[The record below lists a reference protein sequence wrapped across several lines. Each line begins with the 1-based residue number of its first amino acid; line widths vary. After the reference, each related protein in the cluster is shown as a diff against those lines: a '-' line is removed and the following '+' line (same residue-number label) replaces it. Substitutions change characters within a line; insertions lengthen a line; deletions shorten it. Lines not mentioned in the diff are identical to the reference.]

1 MRASK
6 GPTVVVVG
14 AGAMGRIVVTDLV
27 ETAPD
32 GVTIVVCDVD
42 RGRLRGL
49 SRPRTT
55 GRSRIGMRTMIVDA
69 RDVRGCARLFR
80 SLGAFGVI
88 NAASHHVNLAVME
101 AALAARAHYCDLGG
115 LFHVTRKQIVR
126 HRDWKT
132 ADRLALLGIGA
143 APGIVNVLARSA
155 ADTMDDVCEIHV
167 SVASRDRPASS
178 PDAPLAV
185 SYSIHT
191 VIEEATQDAAVFT
204 GGRMTFVPPMS
215 DATAI
220 DFPDPVGRKWPA
232 RTIHSEVATLPR
244 SYTSKGLRECSFRIA
259 FPASVVDRL
268 TLLRSLGLLSDR
280 PVAVNGKTVAP
291 RDVVLATLRRPA
303 HAPSASDMPVQD
315 EYEVLRVVVRGS
327 RRGDLIE
334 ETVDCHTPGKADWG
348 IGSDINTGSPA
359 SIAMQMLASGEITA
373 RGCLPPERCVP
384 TQPFFAAL
392 ERRGMFIR
400 RAITSWS
407 SHASRST
414 LPPTRP

>member
-1 MRASK
+1 VTASSK
-6 GPTVVVVG
+6 APTFVVIG

-27 ETAPD
+27 NTAPD
-32 GVTIVVCDVD
+32 ETTVVVCDVD
-42 RGRLRGL
+42 RSRLRGI
-49 SRPRTT
+49 T
-55 GRSRIGMRTMIVDA
+55 GTRRDRRSRVRVRTMLLDA
-69 RDVRGCARLFR
+69 RDVRTSAKLFA
-80 SLGAFGVI
+80 STGAFGVI
-88 NAASHHVNLAVME
+88 NAASHHFNLNVMD
-101 AALAARAHYCDLGG
+101 AALTARAHYCDLGG

-126 HRDWKT
+126 DRDWKK

-155 ADTMDDVCEIHV
+155 ADTMDDVREIHV
-167 SVASRDRPASS
+167 SVASREPESGSS
-178 PDAPLAV
+178 DAPLAV
-185 SYSIHT
+185 SYSIQT

-215 DATAI
+215 DATPI

-244 SYTSKGLRECSFRIA
+244 SYKSKGLRECSFRIA
-259 FPASVVDRL
+259 FPTSVVDRL
-268 TLLRSLGLLSDR
+268 RLLRSLGLLSDR
-280 PVAVNGKTVAP
+280 PVPVNGKTVAP

-303 HAPSASDMPVQD
+303 HSPSSSEMPVQD

-334 ETVDCHTPGKADWG
+334 ETVDCLTPAKADWG

-359 SIAMQMLASGEITA
+359 SIVIQMLANGEISA
-373 RGCLPPERCVP
+373 RGCLPPERAVP
-384 TQPFFAAL
+384 AQPFFAQL
-392 ERRGMFIR
+392 ERRGMIIR

-407 SHASRST
+407 SHAPSS
-414 LPPTRP
+414 